1 LAIGIL
7 YTQLVDSLQDILS
20 KRDFT
25 PPDEV
30 AAVKEF
36 IARRYKSPSRVRVER
51 DVLIVRVPSSA
62 LAATLQLDQRV
73 MRDLPDH
80 PQTNYPD
87 RAINIFRARR
97 ASA

>member
-1 LAIGIL
+1 M
-7 YTQLVDSLQDILS
+7 DSLQDILG

-36 IARRYKSPSRVRVER
+36 IERRYKSKSTVRVER

-62 LAATLQLDQRV
+62 LAATLHLEQRS
-73 MRDLPDH
+73 MIDACGI
-80 PQTNYPD
+80 T
-87 RAINIFRARR
+87 RR
-97 ASA
+97 LIIRTGR